1 MSSLNSNNEMISEL
15 QEAEKNEE
23 EKDDENF
30 ILENPSVLKKLYP
43 SFLNDAKITK
53 NLLIANEDES
63 IFKRRRPSFIKD
75 ENSNFLSDKFLK
87 ELVKKPCTLDKN
99 KIISVMTNF
108 IQKSSLIQKFQ
119 KDADKDKKIENNELS
134 KMGAENLSYMELK
147 KGQVL
152 FRIGDI
158 GDKFYFILKG
168 KVSILK
174 LKEIKNIE
182 MTYFEYL
189 DYCMNLIIQK
199 ENYIFNK
206 VKNRNMKII
215 SIDSENEVIGI
226 YKVFFVKKLKEA
238 IQQDFVPDIKTLI
251 KYLKNYGFKLQ
262 DFNIKITNLE
272 KIENNSHLDEDYKRE
287 KWKEYL
293 NEKCKPS
300 FSDLM
305 IFEHYKDLFEKE
317 EEEKEEK
324 KSFTCFIYKPFLF
337 LGKGLFF
344 GDFALDSE
352 MNKRNATIRAEENT
366 VLAYMKSSDYINI
379 FAPKR
384 REEKRKEI
392 NFLYYN
398 YFFGN
403 INIRS
408 FEKHYFHLFS
418 PHEFSRNSE
427 LFNFGSPLEGLI
439 LLKEGKVSME
449 IKASILD
456 LHDLIKY
463 LWEKIEENGFF
474 QDLSVQ
480 LKQSLIPT
488 NIEKKIKEYIDKP
501 LFPKLKK
508 YGEKFIEEM
517 NKIKTFQI
525 CTFSNKEILGLEEFY
540 LGIPYIMRGTVYGN
554 RITCYKID
562 KDNFKT
568 ILNKERQIVVQYIKS
583 SINKIIS
590 LIDRLQSLK
599 INQIKICKA
608 KFEDDILDFTEVNQM
623 NNYNTNQISNEINS
637 INSINGNS
645 KNKGINLKK
654 NSFLNY
660 YKSPINI
667 VATNL
672 NPLIRLINLK
682 KAKINKKLVNSNTNL
697 SNDKISNITN
707 GYYNSS
713 NNSLFKKYSNYFIK
727 KNNQNKTNSN
737 EEKPS
742 DNSLTNK
749 NYDDTNIFS
758 INSNKTIN
766 KKNKIT
772 FNLSSQRNSSYDNNM
787 ANQLN
792 KSPKL
797 KLQPLNELSQR
808 ENKKN
813 RISVFKNNPST
824 TKNSPNCQ
832 KFYRN
837 FYFNKRPLE
846 QENYKQLKINS
857 IFFGPELKN
866 TLNIPFNQLLA
877 TNIKENKEK
886 NSLKENMDLIIN
898 NIKTSKM
905 TNFYKRI
912 KIKGNFPSF
921 KVKNS
926 ISKSNYHKN
935 KRKNLSNLSET
946 LSSSIIIQNK
956 SEKES
961 KKISAKLP
969 LIKNKTNI

>member
-352 MNKRNATIRAEENT
+352 INKRNATIRAEENT

-456 LHDLIKY
+456 LHNLIKY
-463 LWEKIEENGFF
+463 LWEKIEENEFF
-474 QDLSVQ
+474 QDLSFQ

-488 NIEKKIKEYIDKP
+488 NIEKK
-501 LFPKLKK
+501 
-508 YGEKFIEEM
+508 
-517 NKIKTFQI
+517 
-525 CTFSNKEILGLEEFY
+525 
-540 LGIPYIMRGTVYGN
+540 
-554 RITCYKID
+554 
-562 KDNFKT
+562 
-568 ILNKERQIVVQYIKS
+568 
-583 SINKIIS
+583 
-590 LIDRLQSLK
+590 
-599 INQIKICKA
+599 
-608 KFEDDILDFTEVNQM
+608 
-623 NNYNTNQISNEINS
+623 
-637 INSINGNS
+637 
-645 KNKGINLKK
+645 
-654 NSFLNY
+654 
-660 YKSPINI
+660 
-667 VATNL
+667 
-672 NPLIRLINLK
+672 
-682 KAKINKKLVNSNTNL
+682 
-697 SNDKISNITN
+697 
-707 GYYNSS
+707 
-713 NNSLFKKYSNYFIK
+713 
-727 KNNQNKTNSN
+727 
-737 EEKPS
+737 
-742 DNSLTNK
+742 
-749 NYDDTNIFS
+749 
-758 INSNKTIN
+758 
-766 KKNKIT
+766 
-772 FNLSSQRNSSYDNNM
+772 
-787 ANQLN
+787 
-792 KSPKL
+792 
-797 KLQPLNELSQR
+797 
-808 ENKKN
+808 
-813 RISVFKNNPST
+813 
-824 TKNSPNCQ
+824 
-832 KFYRN
+832 
-837 FYFNKRPLE
+837 
-846 QENYKQLKINS
+846 
-857 IFFGPELKN
+857 
-866 TLNIPFNQLLA
+866 
-877 TNIKENKEK
+877 
-886 NSLKENMDLIIN
+886 
-898 NIKTSKM
+898 
-905 TNFYKRI
+905 
-912 KIKGNFPSF
+912 
-921 KVKNS
+921 
-926 ISKSNYHKN
+926 
-935 KRKNLSNLSET
+935 
-946 LSSSIIIQNK
+946 
-956 SEKES
+956 
-961 KKISAKLP
+961 
-969 LIKNKTNI
+969 

>member
-53 NLLIANEDES
+53 NLLIANENES

-337 LGKGLFF
+337 SSRLF
-344 GDFALDSE
+344 G
-352 MNKRNATIRAEENT
+352 
-366 VLAYMKSSDYINI
+366 
-379 FAPKR
+379 
-384 REEKRKEI
+384 
-392 NFLYYN
+392 
-398 YFFGN
+398 
-403 INIRS
+403 
-408 FEKHYFHLFS
+408 
-418 PHEFSRNSE
+418 
-427 LFNFGSPLEGLI
+427 
-439 LLKEGKVSME
+439 
-449 IKASILD
+449 
-456 LHDLIKY
+456 
-463 LWEKIEENGFF
+463 
-474 QDLSVQ
+474 
-480 LKQSLIPT
+480 
-488 NIEKKIKEYIDKP
+488 
-501 LFPKLKK
+501 
-508 YGEKFIEEM
+508 
-517 NKIKTFQI
+517 
-525 CTFSNKEILGLEEFY
+525 
-540 LGIPYIMRGTVYGN
+540 
-554 RITCYKID
+554 
-562 KDNFKT
+562 
-568 ILNKERQIVVQYIKS
+568 
-583 SINKIIS
+583 
-590 LIDRLQSLK
+590 
-599 INQIKICKA
+599 
-608 KFEDDILDFTEVNQM
+608 
-623 NNYNTNQISNEINS
+623 
-637 INSINGNS
+637 
-645 KNKGINLKK
+645 
-654 NSFLNY
+654 
-660 YKSPINI
+660 
-667 VATNL
+667 
-672 NPLIRLINLK
+672 
-682 KAKINKKLVNSNTNL
+682 AKI
-697 SNDKISNITN
+697 
-707 GYYNSS
+707 
-713 NNSLFKKYSNYFIK
+713 FI
-727 KNNQNKTNSN
+727 
-737 EEKPS
+737 
-742 DNSLTNK
+742 
-749 NYDDTNIFS
+749 
-758 INSNKTIN
+758 
-766 KKNKIT
+766 
-772 FNLSSQRNSSYDNNM
+772 
-787 ANQLN
+787 
-792 KSPKL
+792 
-797 KLQPLNELSQR
+797 
-808 ENKKN
+808 
-813 RISVFKNNPST
+813 
-824 TKNSPNCQ
+824 
-832 KFYRN
+832 
-837 FYFNKRPLE
+837 
-846 QENYKQLKINS
+846 
-857 IFFGPELKN
+857 
-866 TLNIPFNQLLA
+866 
-877 TNIKENKEK
+877 
-886 NSLKENMDLIIN
+886 
-898 NIKTSKM
+898 
-905 TNFYKRI
+905 
-912 KIKGNFPSF
+912 
-921 KVKNS
+921 
-926 ISKSNYHKN
+926 
-935 KRKNLSNLSET
+935 
-946 LSSSIIIQNK
+946 
-956 SEKES
+956 
-961 KKISAKLP
+961 
-969 LIKNKTNI
+969 